1 MTSRRLAGL
10 GGLALAAADRYNVL
24 TYANLFRSSSF
35 GQLQGTHGNN
45 KWEVHDGAVRAG
57 EFCAFDSAYGRA
69 VQSLYTDFCNEVV

>member
-1 MTSRRLAGL
+1 MHASHGL
-10 GGLALAAADRYNVL
+10 YGCSYPVSDV
-24 TYANLFRSSSF
+24 LFRNLARAVKHMSLIQSD
-35 GQLQGTHGNN
+35 GILGTHGNN